1 MAPARLDGTWRV
13 PWRAALDVHF
23 GGIDRLR
30 QLGVHVRELTPAS
43 STQIAARFLREFS
56 SAERAGEAL
65 LALEN
70 GEALTFEKWL
80 REDVMA
86 RDAPGEH
93 LAWLTARA
101 RGARCVRL
109 SRRGNLPA
117 VEIEVSTMEDAWAA
131 SWPGAFLQLD
141 LGRAVIVNLDY
152 EVLRLNLHPKHATPY
167 R

>member
-1 MAPARLDGTWRV
+1 VAPARLDGTWRV
-13 PWRAALDVHF
+13 PWRAALDAHF
-23 GGIDRLR
+23 AEIDRLR
-30 QLGVHVRELTPAS
+30 QLGVRVRELNPAS
-43 STQIAARFLREFS
+43 TTELAARFLREFS
-56 SAERAGEAL
+56 STEQAGEAL

-80 REDVMA
+80 REDCTT
-86 RDAPGEH
+86 RDATGEH

-109 SRRGNLPA
+109 SRRSDLPA
-117 VEIEVSTMEDAWAA
+117 VEIEVETMDDAWAA

-141 LGRAVIVNLDY
+141 LGRAVVVDLDY
-152 EVLRLNLHPKHATPY
+152 QIARLDLHPRHAAPY